1 MERFGIA
8 LKRARIARNMDQEQL
23 ADLSGINRTYISKI
37 ETGRIY
43 RPEPETIDRLAAALD
58 MTADDLL
65 ANVEPPLMLRE
76 DRGLYAVDFWADD
89 WAGDPSD
96 NVFASAAEAWDEL
109 PRILASFG
117 DRPADESDEYAPAF
131 TPEYRV
137 VEIV

>member
-23 ADLSGINRTYISKI
+23 ADLSGINRAYISKI

-76 DRGLYAVDFWADD
+76 DRGLYAVDLDE
-89 WAGDPSD
+89 DPLVQLYNRMSEPD
-96 NVFASAAEAWDEL
+96 RRRLVAIAEALWRLNE
-109 PRILASFG
+109 G
-117 DRPADESDEYAPAF
+117 
-131 TPEYRV
+131 
-137 VEIV
+137 